1 MKNNLLCKQ
10 CNSVISESDT
20 AMQIAEI
27 DVKPVSDPL
36 KDHLVSEIEIAIAE
50 MLTYQES
57 FNTAK
62 KHLKELKKMVKH
74 RVKAEMLAAQNN

>member
-1 MKNNLLCKQ
+1 MKNNLCKQ
-10 CNSVISESDT
+10 CDSVISDT
-20 AMQIAEI
+20 EIQIAEK

-36 KDHLVSEIEIAIAE
+36 KDHLVSEIEIAIGE
-50 MLTYQES
+50 MQHYQES

-74 RVKAEMLAAQNN
+74 RVKAEMLAANI